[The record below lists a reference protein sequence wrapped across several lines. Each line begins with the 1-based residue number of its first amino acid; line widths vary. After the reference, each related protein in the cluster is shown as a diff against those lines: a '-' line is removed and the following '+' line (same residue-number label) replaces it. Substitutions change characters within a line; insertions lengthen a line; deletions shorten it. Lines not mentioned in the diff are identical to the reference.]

1 MIVIGILFGV
11 VGIGFLCWLLFSLAV
26 YALPF
31 FAAVSAGLW
40 AYHGDAGPVGAI
52 FVGILAG
59 VVTLVAGQYVFAF
72 ARSTW
77 IRVAVALLFAAPAAL
92 AGYHATLGLAKL
104 TMPSG
109 AWQIAFSIVGA
120 VAVGVTA
127 WTRMALPPGHPT
139 QGDRQGLNSAGTTRW
154 SDAGWRTSGPTGRR
168 RFWSMIGHWREQPTK
183 DRDRGMVG
191 DTHGRSG
198 FVGALPINRRCLG
211 RCLSVA
217 ER

>member
-26 YALPF
+26 FAFPF
-31 FAAVSAGLW
+31 FAAVSVGLW

-59 VVTLVAGQYVFAF
+59 GVTLVAGQYAFAF
-72 ARSTW
+72 ALSAW

-109 AWQIAFSIVGA
+109 AWQVAFSIVGA
-120 VAVGVTA
+120 FAVGVTA
-127 WTRMALPPGHPT
+127 WTRMPLPPGHPT
-139 QGDRQGLNSAGTTRW
+139 QG
-154 SDAGWRTSGPTGRR
+154 
-168 RFWSMIGHWREQPTK
+168 IV
-183 DRDRGMVG
+183 RG
-191 DTHGRSG
+191 
-198 FVGALPINRRCLG
+198 
-211 RCLSVA
+211 
-217 ER
+217 

>member
-31 FAAVSAGLW
+31 FAAVSTGLW
-40 AYHGDAGPVGAI
+40 AYHGDAGALGAT

-59 VVTLVAGQYVFAF
+59 IVTLVAGQYVFAF
-72 ARSTW
+72 ARSAW

-104 TMPSG
+104 TMPAG
-109 AWQIAFSIVGA
+109 AWQIVFSIIGA

-127 WTRMALPPGHPT
+127 WTRMAMPPGHPT
-139 QGDRQGLNSAGTTRW
+139 QGIVKG
-154 SDAGWRTSGPTGRR
+154 
-168 RFWSMIGHWREQPTK
+168 
-183 DRDRGMVG
+183 
-191 DTHGRSG
+191 
-198 FVGALPINRRCLG
+198 
-211 RCLSVA
+211 
-217 ER
+217 

>member
-26 YALPF
+26 FALPF

-40 AYHGDAGPVGAI
+40 AYQGDAGPVGAM

-109 AWQIAFSIVGA
+109 AWQIAFSVVGA
-120 VAVGVTA
+120 IAVGVTA
-127 WTRMALPPGHPT
+127 WARMALPPGHPT
-139 QGDRQGLNSAGTTRW
+139 QG
-154 SDAGWRTSGPTGRR
+154 
-168 RFWSMIGHWREQPTK
+168 IV
-183 DRDRGMVG
+183 RG
-191 DTHGRSG
+191 
-198 FVGALPINRRCLG
+198 
-211 RCLSVA
+211 
-217 ER
+217 

>member
-1 MIVIGILFGV
+1 MIVIGILFGI

-52 FVGILAG
+52 VVGILAG
-59 VVTLVAGQYVFAF
+59 AITLVAGQYVFAF
-72 ARSTW
+72 ARPTW

-104 TMPSG
+104 TIPSG

-127 WTRMALPPGHPT
+127 WTRMALPPRSPDTGHC
-139 QGDRQGLNSAGTTRW
+139 QGLSSAGATR
-154 SDAGWRTSGPTGRR
+154 AGPMLGGGR
-168 RFWSMIGHWREQPTK
+168 
-183 DRDRGMVG
+183 
-191 DTHGRSG
+191 HGRP
-198 FVGALPINRRCLG
+198 V
-211 RCLSVA
+211 VA
-217 ER
+217 ESGR

>member
-40 AYHGDAGPVGAI
+40 VYHGDNGPVEAV

-59 VVTLVAGQYVFAF
+59 GVTLVAGQYVFAF

-104 TMPSG
+104 TMPAG
-109 AWQIAFSIVGA
+109 AWQIVFSIIGA

-127 WTRMALPPGHPT
+127 LTRMAWPPGHPT
-139 QGDRQGLNSAGTTRW
+139 QG
-154 SDAGWRTSGPTGRR
+154 
-168 RFWSMIGHWREQPTK
+168 IV
-183 DRDRGMVG
+183 RG
-191 DTHGRSG
+191 
-198 FVGALPINRRCLG
+198 
-211 RCLSVA
+211 
-217 ER
+217 